1 MMEYTYMY
9 VIMWSGA
16 GVSSGELPLGCV
28 MLCTVSQPLAVEKWV
43 FVFVFVFP
51 GVPPSEFV
59 DDCLDR
65 RQGRR
70 AVVLTVAE
78 FRDHVNL
85 VYGDLL
91 EKVKCSGAAAHRS
104 NPREISMSTALR
116 WLHKL
121 GFAVDKAVSGAVF
134 NDGMFTSSFSRLHW
148 WSLGNSGGQVS

>member
-1 MMEYTYMY
+1 MY
-9 VIMWSGA
+9 VIIWSGA

-28 MLCTVSQPLAVEKWV
+28 MHCTVSQPLAVEKWV

-104 NPREISMSTALR
+104 NPREISTNPRVLSLASLSCTSMYCP
-116 WLHKL
+116 
-121 GFAVDKAVSGAVF
+121 FAEGS
-134 NDGMFTSSFSRLHW
+134 W
-148 WSLGNSGGQVS
+148 

>member
-1 MMEYTYMY
+1 MY

-28 MLCTVSQPLAVEKWV
+28 MHCTVSQPLAVEKWV

-91 EKVKCSGAAAHRS
+91 EKVKCSVTIHAVILGSRCDFEDLGPDDYPALLPNSVFHVAYCRRLHSGTRAHTG
-104 NPREISMSTALR
+104 E
-116 WLHKL
+116 K
-121 GFAVDKAVSGAVF
+121 GFASKSQERTGKV
-134 NDGMFTSSFSRLHW
+134 R
-148 WSLGNSGGQVS
+148 

>member
-28 MLCTVSQPLAVEKWV
+28 MHCTVSQPLAVEKWV

-104 NPREISMSTALR
+104 NPREISMSTAL
-116 WLHKL
+116 
-121 GFAVDKAVSGAVF
+121 F